1 MTDGRQGPEPG
12 SYGGPSFSA
21 MVVAPIT
28 GEGYSLDP
36 AGLEHVAKEFEAL
49 ADEIGEGVLQ
59 AQTIA
64 RTVSPALDYASNN
77 NAEVFRDSGDA
88 LVRSLQDRVKYC
100 RDQAAKFRAAMGKY
114 KVVED
119 THSTD
124 VKKVGG
130 SL

>member
-49 ADEIGEGVLQ
+49 AEEIQAGIRDARTI
-59 AQTIA
+59 AQTE
-64 RTVSPALDYASNN
+64 SPAFDYASGN
-77 NAEVFRDSGDA
+77 NAEVFRNSGDE
-88 LVRSLQDRVKYC
+88 LVSSLQDRMKYC
-100 RDQAAKFRAAMGKY
+100 RDQAAKFKAARGRY
-114 KVVED
+114 ATAED
-119 THSTD
+119 THSTEA
-124 VKKVGG
+124 KKVGG
-130 SL
+130 TL

>member
-49 ADEIGEGVLQ
+49 AEEIELGVWQ

-64 RTVSPALDYASNN
+64 QTASPGLDYASGN
-77 NAEVFRDSGDA
+77 NAEVFRNSGDA
-88 LVRSLQDRVKYC
+88 LIASLQDRVRYC
-100 RDQAAKFRAAMGKY
+100 HDQAAKFRAAMGAY
-114 KVVED
+114 KVAED
-119 THSTD
+119 AHSTD